1 MDKKKKAWICAIIIA
16 VLLLIDQAV
25 KLWVKT
31 HMQIGEEIPLIGDG
45 CLLHFVENEGM
56 AFGMKFG
63 GNVGKLCLSLFRIVA
78 SAALTWFII
87 RLVKKDSRLLL
98 LISLSLIL
106 VGAIGNLVD
115 SMFYG
120 LIFNQ
125 SYYSVATLFPPEG
138 GYAGF
143 LYGRVVDM
151 FYFPLIDTTWPA
163 WVPWVGGEPFRFF
176 TAIFNVADSAITIG
190 VVLLAIDQ
198 LFCDKSKTND
208 ETANSENAETSSET
222 DASNAVEQHV
232 DE

>member
-1 MDKKKKAWICAIIIA
+1 MDKKKKAWICAVIIA

-31 HMQIGEEIPLIGDG
+31 HMQIGEEIPLIGDW

-151 FYFPLIDTTWPA
+151 FYFPLIDITWPA
-163 WVPWVGGEPFRFF
+163 WVP
-176 TAIFNVADSAITIG
+176 
-190 VVLLAIDQ
+190 
-198 LFCDKSKTND
+198 
-208 ETANSENAETSSET
+208 
-222 DASNAVEQHV
+222 
-232 DE
+232 